1 MSRSLINSTSM
12 KRFVIQFFSL
22 LLLLSG
28 MPGALAA
35 EVCYEEDG
43 AIGRQLNMP
52 IYHWYTKGRSP
63 CGLVIAV
70 HGVAMHGKSF
80 DVLSRQLSVMGFE
93 VFSTDLRGYGRTL
106 DQEHSYCQLPD
117 CKQKVDY
124 DRSYDDLVTLAQRL
138 RIAYPG
144 VPIHIVGES
153 LGSSLSIRLAAV
165 HPELCDGLVLSAP
178 AIKHHS
184 FVHKK
189 MVAQAGVLMYN
200 FRAQLDLTPYV
211 QSFASE
217 DPLILEE
224 KANDPLMRTHMSAL
238 ELLKASHT
246 VRHTL
251 GYVKDISPDTPV
263 LVIQGSDDRCVKANA
278 VVLMLDR
285 LRSKDQTVR
294 WFHQRGHVLLE
305 TAHIKPD
312 TMQIVCGWL
321 HEHVEGSMYSLT
333 TPHFVAKRESEKST
347 NLYSTNLYMDASV
360 RPQMHF

>member
-1 MSRSLINSTSM
+1 M
-12 KRFVIQFFSL
+12 KRFVIQLFSL
-22 LLLLSG
+22 LLLAAC
-28 MPGALAA
+28 MPGALAS

-43 AIGRQLNMP
+43 VVGKQLSMP
-52 IYHWYTKGRSP
+52 IYHWYTKGRTP
-63 CGLVIAV
+63 CGLVVAV

-106 DQEHSYCQLPD
+106 DQQHRYCQLPD
-117 CKQKVDY
+117 CKHKVDY
-124 DRSYDDLVTLAQRL
+124 DKSYDDLVALTQRL

-144 VPIHIVGES
+144 VPIHLIGES
-153 LGSSLSIRLAAV
+153 LGSSLAIRLAAL

-178 AIKHHS
+178 AIKRHS

-224 KANDPLMRTHMSAL
+224 MANDPLMRTRMSAP
-238 ELLKASHT
+238 ELFKASQA
-246 VRHTL
+246 VKRTL

-305 TAHIKPD
+305 TAHVKPD

-321 HEHVEGSMYSLT
+321 HEHVDGSMYSLAS
-333 TPHFVAKRESEKST
+333 PRFVAKSESAQST
-347 NLYSTNLYMDASV
+347 SLDMDASV